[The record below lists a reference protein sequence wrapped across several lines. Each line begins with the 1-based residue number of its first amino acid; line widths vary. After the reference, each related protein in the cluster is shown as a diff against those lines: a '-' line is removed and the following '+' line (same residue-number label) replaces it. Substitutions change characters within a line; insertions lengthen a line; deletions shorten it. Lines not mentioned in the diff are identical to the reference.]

1 MKKIR
6 TKRPGKVKSMFFKLS
21 RLSRLLHETYFLW
34 SLGFYTCRRQAIE
47 DLKKKIKEDHEK

>member
-1 MKKIR
+1 MKKTR
-6 TKRPGKVKSMFFKLS
+6 TKQPGKIKSALLRLS